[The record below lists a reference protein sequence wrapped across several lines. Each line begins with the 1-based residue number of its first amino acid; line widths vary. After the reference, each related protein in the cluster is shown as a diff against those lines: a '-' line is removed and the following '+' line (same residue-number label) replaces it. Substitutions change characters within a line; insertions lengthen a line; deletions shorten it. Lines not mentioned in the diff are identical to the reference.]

1 MERAEFEIIVEQA
14 FERLPENFKKAIENV
29 GVIVEDYPTEEI
41 VKNMKLPSKYH
52 LLGLYQGVPLTGR
65 GTWYGMTPVSPD
77 KISLYQRNIEAQ
89 CRTESEIEPAIYDVL
104 VHEIGHY
111 FGMNEQ
117 QIRSAG
123 Y

>member
-89 CRTESEIEPAIYDVL
+89 CRTESEIEHAIYDVL

>member
-1 MERAEFEIIVEQA
+1 MERSDFETIVEQA

-29 GVIVEDYPTEEI
+29 GVVVEDYPTEEI
-41 VKNMKLPSKYH
+41 VRHMKLPSKYN
-52 LLGLYQGVPLTGR
+52 LLGLYQGVPLTSR
-65 GTWYGMTPVSPD
+65 GTWYGMSPVSPD
-77 KISLYQRNIEAQ
+77 KISLYQCNIEEQ
-89 CRTESEIEPAIYDVL
+89 CRTESEIERAIYDVL
-104 VHEIGHY
+104 IHEIGHY